1 MPNARKIALVAIQKI
16 FGGGYSNLVM
26 KEILS
31 SKDISNTDKSFINN
45 LVLGVVERR
54 LTLDYI
60 IEKASNRPIKKISSE
75 ALFPLRMGVYQIIY
89 MDKVPDSAAVNES
102 VKLVKASKK
111 PFLSGFVNGVLRG
124 VLRAENRFFS
134 SKCSTEH
141 DLSVTYSCGEDIVI
155 RLVKQYGFDTAES
168 ILKSSFKIPATVAK
182 VNNLKI
188 SDEDFV
194 TLMNSFSV
202 CAIKAELPHM
212 FFINGLAD
220 IASNGAYKKG
230 CFHIQDLSSAA
241 AAFFTDCKS
250 GERIFDIC
258 AAPGGKTFTMA
269 EIMGDCGEIVAGD
282 KHPHRVKLIDDGRK
296 RLSLSS
302 IKPVVSDALVFDEKL
317 GEFDRVLCDV
327 PCSGIGVIARKPEIK
342 YKNSDD
348 FSSLPDVQLEILKN
362 ASKYLKKGGT
372 LVYSTCTLFKEENE
386 QVIEKF
392 LHYAPSFVLDSEKT
406 VIPDEN
412 HDGFFMARLVNNS
425 L

>member
-1 MPNARKIALVAIQKI
+1 MPNARKIALNVIQKI
-16 FGGGYSNLVM
+16 FDGGYSNLVM
-26 KEILS
+26 KEVLS
-31 SKDISNTDKSFINN
+31 SNDISNTDKSFINN

-60 IEKASNRPIKKISSE
+60 IENASNRPIKKISTE
-75 ALFPLRMGVYQIIY
+75 ALFPLRMGVYQILY

-124 VLRAENRFFS
+124 VLRAEDRYLPRE
-134 SKCSTEH
+134 CRTEK
-141 DLSVTYSCGEDIVI
+141 DLSVIYSCGEDIVC
-155 RLVKQYGFDTAES
+155 RLVKQYGFDITEN
-168 ILKSSFKIPATVAK
+168 ILKTSFKIPPTVVK

-188 SDEDFV
+188 SDEDFAA
-194 TLMNSFSV
+194 LMSSLSV
-202 CAIKAELPHM
+202 CATKADLPRM
-212 FFINGLAD
+212 FFVKGLAD
-220 IASNGAYKKG
+220 ISSNEAYKKG
-230 CFHIQDLSSAA
+230 CFHIQDLSSAST
-241 AAFFTDCKS
+241 AFFVGCKP
-250 GERIFDIC
+250 GERIFDVC

-269 EIMGDCGEIVAGD
+269 EIMGDRGEIIAGD

-296 RLSLSS
+296 RLGLSS
-302 IKPVVSDALVFDEKL
+302 IKPVVSDALSFDEKL

-348 FSSLPDVQLEILKN
+348 FCSLPDVQFEILKN
-362 ASKYLKKGGT
+362 ASRYLKKGGT

-392 LHYAPSFVLDSEKT
+392 LRYAPSFTLDSQKT

-412 HDGFFMARLVNNS
+412 HDGFFMARLINTS